1 MKKKKKAKPRIQM
14 SLEETVF
21 KKYFKEMEELKE
33 NSNIKFNLFQS
44 LPEKDFFNGI
54 LKLTYFYD
62 QNFIGNKDFM
72 HVPDVSQIYQ
82 NVTRYPVILATQK
95 NEFGENDII
104 GATTVKIENNLK
116 KSDNPFFPTSNENVM
131 FITGVLAKQNIF
143 DVYGNKI
150 KGIGKQLYKS
160 AIKGAYE
167 LNKESKVRLAC
178 EIDCRNKNSFDAL
191 CKTVKS
197 LQEDGLNVGL
207 NLVGYYEIMNKNIEL
222 KEAPTFLFEIDFQN
236 KGDESSE
243 KVFSYVDFDTDDLF
257 KKLSR
262 VIKRKTYEKRSYLN
276 MYEHDFVIYHEI
288 KPVNALNMII
298 EPGST
303 AIGNERTPR
312 FGKVQVESMNIL

>member
-1 MKKKKKAKPRIQM
+1 M

-33 NSNIKFNLFQS
+33 KSNIKFNSFQS
-44 LPEKDFFNGI
+44 LPEKDFLNGI

-72 HVPDVSQIYQ
+72 HVPDVSQVYQ
-82 NVTRYPVILATQK
+82 NVTKYPVILATQR

-143 DVYGNKI
+143 DVYGNKV
-150 KGIGKQLYKS
+150 KGIGKQLYRS

-167 LNKESKVRLAC
+167 LNKENKIRLAC

-197 LQEDGLNVGL
+197 LQEDELNVGL
-207 NLVGYYEIMNKNIEL
+207 KLVGYYEIMNKNIEL

-243 KVFSYVDFDTDDLF
+243 KVFSYVDLDTDNLF
-257 KKLSR
+257 KKLSHI
-262 VIKRKTYEKRSYLN
+262 IKRNTYEKRSYLN
-276 MYEHDFVIYHEI
+276 MYEHDFVVYHEI
-288 KPVNALNMII
+288 KPVNAFNMSI

-303 AIGNERTPR
+303 AVGNERTPR

>member
-1 MKKKKKAKPRIQM
+1 M

-33 NSNIKFNLFQS
+33 KSSIKFNLFQS
-44 LPEKDFFNGI
+44 LPEKDFLNGI

-72 HVPDVSQIYQ
+72 HVPDVSQVYQ
-82 NVTRYPVILATQK
+82 NVTKYPVILATQR

-143 DVYGNKI
+143 DVYGNKV
-150 KGIGKQLYKS
+150 KGIGKQLYRS

-167 LNKESKVRLAC
+167 LNKENKIRLAC

-197 LQEDGLNVGL
+197 LQEDELNVGL
-207 NLVGYYEIMNKNIEL
+207 KLVGYYEIMNKNIEL

-243 KVFSYVDFDTDDLF
+243 KVFSYVDLDTDNLF
-257 KKLSR
+257 KKLSHI
-262 VIKRKTYEKRSYLN
+262 IKKNTYEKRSYLN
-276 MYEHDFVIYHEI
+276 MYEHDFVVYHEI
-288 KPVNALNMII
+288 KPINALNMSI

-303 AIGNERTPR
+303 AVGNERTPR
-312 FGKVQVESMNIL
+312 FGRVQVKSMNIL

>member
-1 MKKKKKAKPRIQM
+1 MKKKKKSKPRIQM

-33 NSNIKFNLFQS
+33 KSNIKFNLFQS
-44 LPEKDFFNGI
+44 LPEKDFLNGI

-82 NVTRYPVILATQK
+82 NVTRYPVIVATQK

-104 GATTVKIENNLK
+104 GATTIKIENNLK

-143 DVYGNKI
+143 DLYGNKI

-167 LNKESKVRLAC
+167 INKENRIRLVC
-178 EIDCRNKNSFDAL
+178 EIDCRNNNSFDAL
-191 CKTVKS
+191 CKTVRL
-197 LQEDGLNVGL
+197 LQDDGLNVGL
-207 NLVGYYEIMNKNIEL
+207 RLIGYYEIMEKNIEL

-236 KGDESSE
+236 KCDESS
-243 KVFSYVDFDTDDLF
+243 KIFFSYIDFDKVNLF
-257 KKLSR
+257 RQLSN
-262 VIKRKTYEKRSYLN
+262 VIRKNTYEKRSYLN
-276 MYEHDFVIYHEI
+276 MYEHNFVVYHEI
-288 KPVNALNMII
+288 KPINALNMII
-298 EPGST
+298 EPGNT
-303 AIGNERTPR
+303 ALGNERTPR

>member
-1 MKKKKKAKPRIQM
+1 M

-33 NSNIKFNLFQS
+33 KSSIKFNLFQS
-44 LPEKDFFNGI
+44 LPEKDFLNGI

-72 HVPDVSQIYQ
+72 HVPDVSQVYQ
-82 NVTRYPVILATQK
+82 NVTKYPVILATQR

-143 DVYGNKI
+143 DVYGNKV
-150 KGIGKQLYKS
+150 KGIGKQLYRS

-167 LNKESKVRLAC
+167 LNKENKIRLAC

-197 LQEDGLNVGL
+197 LQEDELNVGL
-207 NLVGYYEIMNKNIEL
+207 KLVGYYEIMNKNIEL

-243 KVFSYVDFDTDDLF
+243 KVFSYVDLDTDNLF
-257 KKLSR
+257 KKLSHI
-262 VIKRKTYEKRSYLN
+262 IKRNTYEKRSYLN
-276 MYEHDFVIYHEI
+276 MYEHDFVVYHEI
-288 KPVNALNMII
+288 KPINALNMSI

-303 AIGNERTPR
+303 AVGNERTPR
-312 FGKVQVESMNIL
+312 FGRVQVKSMNIL

>member
-1 MKKKKKAKPRIQM
+1 M

-33 NSNIKFNLFQS
+33 TSNIKFNLFQS
-44 LPEKDFFNGI
+44 LPEKDFLNGI

-72 HVPDVSQIYQ
+72 HVPDVSQVYQ
-82 NVTRYPVILATQK
+82 NVTKYPVMLATQR

-143 DVYGNKI
+143 DVYGNKV
-150 KGIGKQLYKS
+150 KGIGKQLYRS

-167 LNKESKVRLAC
+167 LNKENKIRLAC

-197 LQEDGLNVGL
+197 LQEDELNVGL
-207 NLVGYYEIMNKNIEL
+207 KLVGYYEIMNKNIEL

-243 KVFSYVDFDTDDLF
+243 KVFSYVDLDTDNLF
-257 KKLSR
+257 KKLSHI
-262 VIKRKTYEKRSYLN
+262 IKRNTYEKRSYLN
-276 MYEHDFVIYHEI
+276 MYEHDFVVYHKI
-288 KPVNALNMII
+288 KPINALNMSI

-303 AIGNERTPR
+303 AVGNERTPR
-312 FGKVQVESMNIL
+312 FGRVQVKSMNIL

>member
-33 NSNIKFNLFQS
+33 KSNIKFNLFQS
-44 LPEKDFFNGI
+44 LPEKDFLNGI
-54 LKLTYFYD
+54 FKLTYFYD

-72 HVPDVSQIYQ
+72 HVPDVSQVYQ
-82 NVTRYPVILATQK
+82 NVTKYPVILATQR

-143 DVYGNKI
+143 DVYGNKV
-150 KGIGKQLYKS
+150 KGIGKQLYRS

-167 LNKESKVRLAC
+167 LNKENKIRLAC
-178 EIDCRNKNSFDAL
+178 EIDCR
-191 CKTVKS
+191 TVKS
-197 LQEDGLNVGL
+197 LQEDELNVGL
-207 NLVGYYEIMNKNIEL
+207 KLVGYYEIMNKNIEL
-222 KEAPTFLFEIDFQN
+222 KEAPTFLFEIYFQN

-243 KVFSYVDFDTDDLF
+243 KVFSYVDLDMDNLF
-257 KKLSR
+257 KKLSHI
-262 VIKRKTYEKRSYLN
+262 IKRNTYEKRSYLN
-276 MYEHDFVIYHEI
+276 MYEHDFVVYHEI
-288 KPVNALNMII
+288 KPVK
-298 EPGST
+298 PGST
-303 AIGNERTPR
+303 AVGNERTPR